1 MQYDTRATRHYA
13 TRHHAT
19 RHMLTATLT
28 RARTHTQTQVALN
41 SEDWSASEQRHRQGE
56 AVTYEA
62 GSVVGQVGEACLNST
77 SFLHHPHRVVA
88 ATPCLSFFLSLSP
101 TLSRSIFLSCCV
113 CAREG
118 CVCARETRLR
128 RYKTRAPLPPALHCT
143 ALHCVALHCIGM
155 QCIALHCI
163 CIVLDCIDTRPEPLY
178 LLLSS
183 LDCIDTRPE
192 PLYLLLSS
200 EPPSR

>member
-1 MQYDTRATRHYA
+1 MQHHSMQHHSMQHHTVHHHSMQYDTRATRHYA

-56 AVTYEA
+56 VVTYEA

-128 RYKTRAPLPPALHCT
+128 RYSPSPSTSR
-143 ALHCVALHCIGM
+143 
-155 QCIALHCI
+155 IALHCI
-163 CIVLDCIDTRPEPLY
+163 ASIQDPSPSTSCYPPNLQVDRHRDICGY
-178 LLLSS
+178 LLPSMRH
-183 LDCIDTRPE
+183 TRKKHT
-192 PLYLLLSS
+192 
-200 EPPSR
+200 